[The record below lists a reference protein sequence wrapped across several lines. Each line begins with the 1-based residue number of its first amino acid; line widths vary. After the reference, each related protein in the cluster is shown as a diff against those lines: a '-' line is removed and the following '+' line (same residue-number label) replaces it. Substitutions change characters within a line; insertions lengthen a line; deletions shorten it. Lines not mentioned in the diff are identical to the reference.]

1 MRGSKF
7 IFDSIDLLHY
17 HPQNTS
23 LKKAGSYIDSPRW
36 LRNKRT
42 TINPQNND
50 DNFFQ
55 YASTVALNYNEIE
68 NQPERISNIKPFI
81 DQYNWT

>member
-1 MRGSKF
+1 M
-7 IFDSIDLLHY
+7 DH
-17 HPQNTS
+17 N
-23 LKKAGSYIDSPRW
+23 IDSPRW

-68 NQPERISNIKPFI
+68 NQRERISNIKPFI
-81 DQYNWT
+81 DQYNWK

>member
-17 HPQNTS
+17 QLQNTS
-23 LKKAGSYIDSPRW
+23 LKRGGSYIDSPRW

-81 DQYNWT
+81 DQYNWK

>member
-7 IFDSIDLLHY
+7 IFDSTDLLHY
-17 HPQNTS
+17 HLQNTS
-23 LKKAGSYIDSPRW
+23 LKRGGSYIDSPRW

-81 DQYNWT
+81 DQYNWK

>member
-17 HPQNTS
+17 HLQNKS
-23 LKKAGSYIDSPRW
+23 LKRGGSYIDSPRW

-81 DQYNWT
+81 DQYNWK